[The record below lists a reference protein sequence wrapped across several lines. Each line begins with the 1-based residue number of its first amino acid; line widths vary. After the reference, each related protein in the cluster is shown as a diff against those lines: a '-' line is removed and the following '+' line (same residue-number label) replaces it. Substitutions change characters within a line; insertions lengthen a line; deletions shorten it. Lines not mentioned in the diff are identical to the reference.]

1 MRFEPPGSPPDWGLA
16 RTLTSRF
23 RKSTSPFAGANL
35 PIARTNL
42 PIHFVNLP
50 IAQVHL
56 PIRGMGRWNA
66 RARPFRRRPTPPRL
80 CRPRSDSLAS
90 LRDTP
95 TMEPRPVQPQSLG
108 SVRTRRGWRRLWYHR
123 IVRFPLAFY
132 PIAFCDCSV
141 PVLRGHLTWLL
152 WPSRP
157 RTPPPARPP
166 LAGGRPSRPPDGS
179 SPPDSGVRE
188 PRRPFP
194 RRPQAGE
201 GLPTAL

>member
-1 MRFEPPGSPPDWGLA
+1 MRFDPPGSPPDWGLA

-23 RKSTSPFAGANL
+23 RKSTSPFTGANL

-42 PIHFVNLP
+42 PIHIANLP
-50 IAQVHL
+50 IAQVNL
-56 PIRGMGRWNA
+56 PIRGMSRWNA
-66 RARPFRRRPTPPRL
+66 RAGPFRETSDSSATMPP
-80 CRPRSDSLAS
+80 PSGSLAS

-95 TMEPRPVQPQSLG
+95 TMERRSVQPQSRG
-108 SVRTRRGWRRLWYHR
+108 GVRTLRGWRRLWYRR
-123 IVRFPLAFY
+123 IVRLPVVFY

-141 PVLRGHLTWLL
+141 PVLRGHLTRLL

-166 LAGGRPSRPPDGS
+166 RAGGRPSRPPDGS